1 MQHLFAD
8 LLVAKIRKQESYCG
22 KGPEFMIET
31 ENKLVSLEATLVQ
44 NSAQRLLL
52 TGVRCGATSE
62 AKNENFSCTTVLF
75 LDLLAMMRRMLWIY

>member
-1 MQHLFAD
+1 MKTYLEPESFSGRQGWVQHLFAD

-44 NSAQRLLL
+44 NTAQQL
-52 TGVRCGATSE
+52 TDGGEVWS
-62 AKNENFSCTTVLF
+62 
-75 LDLLAMMRRMLWIY
+75 Y